1 VKEMSLQEKFLQQVD
16 ALSGE
21 LIELTQ
27 ELVQRK
33 SENPPGDEREVAEF
47 VASEFQELG
56 LHVECIESQPKRVN
70 AIGILQGTSNER
82 SLLFNGHYDTVP
94 IGDVDNWSVEPYI
107 GTISDGWLVGRGTAD
122 EKGAIAAVITM
133 IKALQACGIQ
143 LIGDLHVHAVAD
155 EEAGSRYG
163 TKYLIQKGYVNA
175 DMGVVMEGSTFDQHI
190 HVRTAVRGLHWV
202 EVSAKGK
209 AAHSSRPLS
218 GVNAVLSMA
227 KILLALDQ
235 HVFIHTPHALLPT
248 PTIAAGTMIR
258 GGIKENVIPEV
269 CRAVC
274 DIRTIPGMTEA
285 SILDEIRGI
294 ISETVKGDQGIRT
307 SADTRFWWPA
317 SEINEDETIV
327 TLAKKAT
334 ETVVGYQLTP
344 IGTAGSNDAAYLNT
358 LAHVPTIAFGP
369 GDQLLSRSHGAD
381 ERIEIQNLVNFA
393 KIYGLMA
400 MDACG
405 VVL

>member
-1 VKEMSLQEKFLQQVD
+1 
-16 ALSGE
+16 
-21 LIELTQ
+21 
-27 ELVQRK
+27 
-33 SENPPGDEREVAEF
+33 
-47 VASEFQELG
+47 
-56 LHVECIESQPKRVN
+56 
-70 AIGILQGTSNER
+70 
-82 SLLFNGHYDTVP
+82 LLYNGHYDTVP
-94 IGDVDNWSVEPYI
+94 IGDIDNWSVEPYI

-133 IKALQACGIQ
+133 IKALQACDIQ
-143 LIGDLHVHAVAD
+143 LIGDLHIHAVAD
-155 EEAGSRYG
+155 EETGSSYG

-175 DMGVVMEGSTFDQHI
+175 DMGVVMEGSTFDRRI

-202 EVSAKGK
+202 EVTAKGK

-235 HVFIHTPHALLPT
+235 HLFTHTPHALLPA

-274 DIRTIPGMTEA
+274 DIRTTPGMTET
-285 SILDEIRGI
+285 SILDEIREI
-294 ISETVKGDQGIRT
+294 VNETVKGDQGIRT
-307 SADTRFWWPA
+307 SVDTRFWWPA
-317 SEINEDETIV
+317 AEINEEEKIV

-334 ETVVGYQLTP
+334 EIVVGYQLTP

-381 ERIEIQNLVNFA
+381 ERVEIQNLVNFA

-405 VVL
+405 VVV